1 MSGVVGTYLKDKKQT
16 NAVLNN
22 LLEAQNYRAKDGNIT
37 IEIGKFGLGLAYTRR
52 LPEDPQKPKIFGNEE
67 IYLSC
72 DARIDNRDE
81 LIAALKIKKKKT
93 SEGELLLQA
102 YLKWGVDFVSH
113 IVGDF
118 SVVIVD
124 TKQNCLYA
132 FRDHLGIKP
141 LFFRQDDKGFLVS
154 SDLKSLIAPGKPF
167 KNLSLSDVEPDQIYA
182 FAQSLLIDTQSVTFE
197 NILRLDGGSY
207 LCFSP
212 KNGLQITKYWQLK
225 RPSNNDETIDK
236 TKKLKELFFQA
247 VECRLRGAK
256 PVASLVSGGLD
267 SSSISACAA
276 IIKEQNAEPKL
287 DTFSIVFDKTPQ
299 FNEREYIEAL
309 VNNGHFNPHFIA
321 FDNYPSL
328 EGLEELVGASKKLV
342 FAPGQA
348 MNAIFYKKINE
359 QGFDVILDGSG
370 GDEVIAF
377 GNIRLFELAKAKQW
391 RKLWKTTKAASG
403 LFAESRLEMFIPLF
417 LRYSGFKG
425 SYTLARLYNKLIN
438 YFNKPANIY
447 FKGGHVFQKPIAHEA
462 PADSEQDSRV
472 NYFNSQFFTIVT
484 ESLEFLAAKSGVEL
498 RMPFYDKRLVEFC
511 VTLGAE
517 DSMDEEWTRLIMR
530 KAMQGIL
537 PKKIQWRK
545 TKLDFSVHVKNGL
558 QQHHMK
564 ELEDILEN
572 NKMLE
577 NYLDTKLLRQELPKI
592 FKGKKFNEH
601 RLLQNIWKAVALSYF
616 LNSFK
621 TEGN

>member
-1 MSGVVGTYLKDKKQT
+1 MSGVVGAYLKDKKQT
-16 NAVLNN
+16 NAVLKN
-22 LLEAQNYRAKDGNIT
+22 LLETQNYRAKDGKAT
-37 IEIGKFGLGLAYTRR
+37 IEEGKYGLGLAYTRR
-52 LPEDPQKPKIFGNEE
+52 LMEDSVKPKIFSNEH

-81 LIAALKIKKKKT
+81 LIAELKVKKNQF
-93 SEGELLLQA
+93 SDGELLLQA
-102 YLKWGVDFVSH
+102 YMKWGADFVSH
-113 IVGDF
+113 LIGDF
-118 SVVIVD
+118 AIIIVD

-141 LFFRQDDKGFLVS
+141 LFFRHDDNGILIS

-167 KNLSLSDVEPDQIYA
+167 KDLGLSDVDEDQIFA
-182 FAQSLLIDTQSVTFE
+182 FAQSLIIETKSVTFE
-197 NILRLDGGSY
+197 DILRLDGGSY

-212 KNGLQITKYWQLK
+212 KNGLQIAKYWQLK
-225 RPSNNDETIDK
+225 RPSNIDETIDK
-236 TKKLKELFFQA
+236 TQKLKELFFQA

-256 PVASLVSGGLD
+256 PIASLVSGGLD

-276 IIKEQNAEPKL
+276 IIKEKNEEPKL
-287 DTFSIVFDKTPQ
+287 DTFSIVFDETPQ
-299 FNEREYIEAL
+299 YNEREYIEAL
-309 VNNGHFNPHFIA
+309 VNNGYFNPHFIA

-328 EGLEELVGASKKLV
+328 EGVSDLISASKKLV

-377 GNIRLFELAKAKQW
+377 GNIRLFELAKSKQW

-425 SYTLARLYNKLIN
+425 SYTLGRLYNKLIN

-447 FKGGHVFQKPIAHEA
+447 FKRGHVFQKPIAHEA

-484 ESLEFLAAKSGVEL
+484 ESLEFLAAKNGVEL

-530 KAMQGIL
+530 KAMEGIL

-545 TKLDFSVHVKNGL
+545 TKLDFSVHIKNGL
-558 QQHHMK
+558 QQHHLK
-564 ELEDILEN
+564 ELDDILEN

-577 NYLDTKLLRQELPKI
+577 NYLDTNLLKQEFPKL
-592 FKGKKFNEH
+592 FKGKKFTEH

-616 LNSFK
+616 FNSFK
-621 TEGN
+621 AKG

>member
-22 LLEAQNYRAKDGNIT
+22 LLEAQNYRAKDGNAT
-37 IEIGKFGLGLAYTRR
+37 IEIGKHGLGLAYTRR
-52 LPEDPQKPKIFGNEE
+52 LPEDPQKPKIFSNDE

-81 LIAALKIKKKKT
+81 LIAALKIKKNKI
-93 SEGELLLQA
+93 SEGELFLQA

-118 SVVIVD
+118 SVIIVD

-132 FRDHLGIKP
+132 FRDHLGLKP
-141 LFFRQDDKGFLVS
+141 LFFRHDDNGFLVS
-154 SDLKSLIAPGKPF
+154 SDLRSLIAPGKPF
-167 KNLSLSDVEPDQIYA
+167 QDLGLSDVDPDQIYA
-182 FAQSLLIDTQSVTFE
+182 FAQSLLIETQSVTFG

-225 RPSNNDETIDK
+225 RPPDVDETIDK
-236 TKKLKELFFQA
+236 TQKLKELFFQA
-247 VECRLRGAK
+247 VECRIRGAK

-276 IIKEQNAEPKL
+276 IIKERNSDAKL

-299 FNEREYIEAL
+299 LSEREYIEAL

-328 EGLEELVGASKKLV
+328 EGVNDLISTSKKLV

-377 GNIRLFELAKAKQW
+377 GNVRLFELAKAKQW

-425 SYTLARLYNKLIN
+425 SYKLGRLYHKLIN
-438 YFNKPANIY
+438 LFNKPVSVY
-447 FKGGHVFQKPIAHEA
+447 FKKGYAFQKPIVHET

-498 RMPFYDKRLVEFC
+498 RMPFYDKRLIEFC

-517 DSMDEEWTRLIMR
+517 ESMDEEWTRLIMR
-530 KAMQGIL
+530 NAMDGIL
-537 PKKIQWRK
+537 PEKIQWRK
-545 TKLDFSVHVKNGL
+545 TKLDFSVHINNGL
-558 QQHHMK
+558 KVHHAK
-564 ELEDILEN
+564 EIEDILEN

-577 NYLDTKLLRQELPKI
+577 NYLDTKLLRQELPKL
-592 FKGKKFNEH
+592 FRGKKFKEH

-616 LNSFK
+616 LDSFK
-621 TEGN
+621 AEGK